1 MGIRNVTA
9 VAACIVALAA
19 GSTGTAHAQSAPPAA
34 HGCSGCHGPAGEGVG
49 TIPPIARTMGAAEF
63 EAAMRQFRADQ
74 RPATIMNR
82 IARGFTDAELAQ
94 LAAYFAGKE

>member
-1 MGIRNVTA
+1 MGIRSITAA
-9 VAACIVALAA
+9 VACLAA
-19 GSTGTAHAQSAPPAA
+19 LLVGPVVAARAQSAPPAV

-49 TIPPIARTMGAAEF
+49 TIPPIARTMGVAEF
-63 EAAMRQFRADQ
+63 DAAMRQFRADQ

-94 LAAYFAGKE
+94 LAAYFARKE

>member
-1 MGIRNVTA
+1 MVIRRIAA
-9 VAACIVALAA
+9 VGACLVALVAVSVPAA
-19 GSTGTAHAQSAPPAA
+19 QAQSAPPAA

-49 TIPPIARTMGAAEF
+49 TIPPIARTMGVADF
-63 EAAMRQFRADQ
+63 DAAMRQFRADQ

-94 LAAYFAGKE
+94 LAAYFARKE